1 MALKDSIRHFKDVDG
16 YSEVIKK
23 EDMDDNFDLLADNID
38 NEVTRATDKENDLQ
52 TDIDDEVTR
61 AKNVEGDITTLQ
73 TANQDNLTSAINE
86 IVDEINIPFTND
98 DLNSFS
104 DVFSA
109 GIKTADDT
117 QTDVSNINLTLKSIN
132 TITIIGSILQD
143 DYTTK
148 WSFERVLSVAVK
160 DDGSVTI
167 ATDDNT
173 DIVKDDS
180 DWVFDVTSTDDSDNP
195 YLTMKATGKADT
207 NIIWGVE
214 VKNKFTNW
222 K

>member
-1 MALKDSIRHFKDVDG
+1 MALKNSIKHFKDVNG

-23 EDMDDNFDLLADNID
+23 EDIDNNFDLLADEID
-38 NEVTRATDKENDLQ
+38 
-52 TDIDDEVTR
+52 
-61 AKNVEGDITTLQ
+61 
-73 TANQDNLTSAINE
+73 E
-86 IVDEINIPFTND
+86 IIDEINTPFENND
-98 DLNSFS
+98 LSSFS

-109 GIKTADDT
+109 GIKTANDT
-117 QTDVSNINLTLKSIN
+117 QTDVSNITLKLKSAN

-148 WSFERVLSVAVK
+148 WSFERVLAVTVK

-167 ATDDNT
+167 ASDDNT
-173 DIVKDDS
+173 DNVKDDT
-180 DWVFDVTSTDDSDNP
+180 DWAFDVTSTDDTTNP